1 MGTPNAKRLML
12 TITKQTIK
20 DFLFKTKSTR
30 NELKYI
36 SKLEKKIIVQEI
48 LHLER
53 IQNN

>member
-12 TITKQTIK
+12 TIIKQTIK

-36 SKLEKKIIVQEI
+36 SKLEKKN
-48 LHLER
+48 HSSR
-53 IQNN
+53 DTAFRAHTK